1 MTWYTRRVQLVFSP
15 ITDSSYAMKEF
26 AIRKDLLLCFVVLAS
41 LETFLIGPHSVLAA
55 EQSPKEGNQPTPV
68 AKKTN
73 QKPSASEDVQK
84 NVEKAQKDET
94 DKTDTPDNK
103 PECVTGMKALSRP
116 FSEPCPAYTE

>member
-1 MTWYTRRVQLVFSP
+1 
-15 ITDSSYAMKEF
+15 MKEF
-26 AIRKDLLLCFVVLAS
+26 AIRKGLLLCFVVLAS

-116 FSEPCPAYTE
+116 FSEPCPTYTE

>member
-1 MTWYTRRVQLVFSP
+1 ML
-15 ITDSSYAMKEF
+15 KG
-26 AIRKDLLLCFVVLAS
+26 LLLCFVIFAS
-41 LETFLIGPHSVLAA
+41 LGIFLIGPHSVLAA

-73 QKPSASEDVQK
+73 QKPPASEYAKK
-84 NVEKAQKDET
+84 NVEKVKKDDQ
-94 DKTDTPDNK
+94 DKSDKPDNK